1 MVTIPPPLHIQCF
14 RSSYSAV
21 ILAISSLIMTN
32 TTSHEVSSAR
42 GRGVAVDL
50 VLAFHI
56 FNTTFVEV
64 EVQTLY
70 IFL

>member
-32 TTSHEVSSAR
+32 TSHEVSSAR